1 MLIGQPERVK
11 KRNSSQSES
20 DDDFNPISDEDEES
34 DLDDEDNYYEDADFG
49 KCCFFSCFFFFFL
62 DFLYSFIVCTH
73 LFDFQ
78 THKGRLVTSE
88 LSPCLIL
95 AAYAC
100 SVGIM

>member
-49 KCCFFSCFFFFFL
+49 KCCLFFSFFF
-62 DFLYSFIVCTH
+62 
-73 LFDFQ
+73 
-78 THKGRLVTSE
+78 
-88 LSPCLIL
+88 
-95 AAYAC
+95 
-100 SVGIM
+100 

>member
-49 KCCFFSCFFFFFL
+49 KFCFFSSFFSLFF
-62 DFLYSFIVCTH
+62 
-73 LFDFQ
+73 
-78 THKGRLVTSE
+78 
-88 LSPCLIL
+88 
-95 AAYAC
+95 
-100 SVGIM
+100 